1 MPAWSAWRSRGAA
14 ALAGHEVIVAE
25 ATGGIG
31 NGVSSR
37 NSEVI
42 HAGMYYPTGS
52 LRARHCVRG
61 RRMLY
66 EFCASHGVPHK
77 KVGKLIVAVDEKQ
90 TAKIEG
96 IAKQGEINGVEGL
109 EFLGGNSAR
118 AMEPALY
125 CVAALLSNE
134 TGIIDSHGFMLAL
147 EGDLEDRGGMI
158 AFNTPVEG
166 LGHTAQGWEVRF
178 GGAEAGTLMV
188 DAVVNSAGL
197 GAQKLARATEGYPEA
212 RVPRLVLA
220 KGNYFGFQG
229 RPAFSHLIYPAPVE
243 GGLGTH
249 VTLDMA
255 GRMRFGPDV
264 EWLERESYT
273 VDAKRAESFY
283 ASVRT
288 YFPGL
293 PDNSLVPD
301 YCGIRPKLTG
311 KGEPAADFLIDGPA
325 GHGLPRLVNLF
336 GIESP
341 GLTSALSIAE
351 EVVGQL
357 RVEIQ
362 SSGFVFEV
370 RIGGASLPLAAAC
383 AAPLAVTCRA
393 ACGSHCGVAISAA
406 FWLSPVAT
414 MSPGFTVGSDA
425 TSILASPNASLPLQ
439 VQFGTIF
446 SR

>member
-1 MPAWSAWRSRGAA
+1 MQVLVIGAGVVGLAIARAA

-66 EFCASHGVPHK
+66 EFCATHGVPHK
-77 KVGKLIVAVDEKQ
+77 KVGKLIAATDEKQ

-118 AMEPALY
+118 AMEPALN
-125 CVAALLSNE
+125 CVAALLSSE

-147 EGDLEDRGGMI
+147 EGDLEGRGGMI
-158 AFNTPVEG
+158 AFNTPVES
-166 LGHTAQGWEVRF
+166 LRHTPRGWEVRF
-178 GGAEAGTLMV
+178 SGAEPGTFTV
-188 DAVVNSAGL
+188 DAVFNSAGL

-229 RPAFSHLIYPAPVE
+229 KPAFSHLIYPAPVE

-264 EWLERESYT
+264 EWIEREQYD
-273 VDAKRAESFY
+273 VDPKRADSFY

-293 PDNSLVPD
+293 PDDSLVPD

-325 GHGLPRLVNLF
+325 DHGLPRLVNLF

-341 GLTSALSIAE
+341 GLTASLSIAE

-357 RVEIQ
+357 Q
-362 SSGFVFEV
+362 
-370 RIGGASLPLAAAC
+370 
-383 AAPLAVTCRA
+383 
-393 ACGSHCGVAISAA
+393 
-406 FWLSPVAT
+406 
-414 MSPGFTVGSDA
+414 
-425 TSILASPNASLPLQ
+425 
-439 VQFGTIF
+439 
-446 SR
+446 